1 MRDFGTY
8 LKLRRKSK
16 MTQRELAKRIGVG
29 FPYISKIENN
39 VEPPP
44 NEALLIKLSKELE
57 IDIDELFLQAGK
69 ISSDLKEF
77 LMKEPKA
84 IELLRLVQK
93 ENAAPFLLEK
103 FKEFLKKNQ
112 DIKSDFLNTPEKM
125 ILIIDP
131 ETSRIVHANNA
142 AEDFYKYKLEELKE
156 LKMTDINTLPP
167 KEIFEEMNKA
177 KLELRNHFFFKH
189 RIRNMEVRDVRV
201 YSSPIE
207 IQGKTYLHS
216 IVYDLEKL
224 STLKI

>member
-44 NEALLIKLSKELE
+44 NDALLIKLSKELD
-57 IDIDELFLQAGK
+57 IDMDELFLQAGK

-77 LMKEPKA
+77 LMKDPKA

-93 ENAAPFLLEK
+93 ENAAPFLLDK
-103 FKEFLKKNQ
+103 FKEFLEKKEVIDTELFNIPQ
-112 DIKSDFLNTPEKM
+112 QM
-125 ILIIDP
+125 VLIIDP

-142 AEDFYKYKLEELKE
+142 AEDFYRYKLEELKE

-167 KEIFEEMNKA
+167 KEIFAEMNKA

-189 RIRNMEVRDVRV
+189 RIRNMEVREVKV

-216 IVYDLEKL
+216 TLYDMEKL